1 MVFNVWEKICSVI
14 SKIQRPS
21 SGGELPHSTGF
32 SSQPIVRRANSAQN
46 MMMDEDVEQA
56 SLMSFNDRPRAFP
69 NMRSKTYSPLV
80 SYFLIGC
87 VRSLRFCD
95 VISFSFF
102 DSWL

>member
-1 MVFNVWEKICSVI
+1 M
-14 SKIQRPS
+14 
-21 SGGELPHSTGF
+21 PHSTGF
-32 SSQPIVRRANSAQN
+32 TSQPIVRRANSAQN

-80 SYFLIGC
+80 SAFFLLFASDHYDS
-87 VRSLRFCD
+87 VN

-102 DSWL
+102 